1 MYENMGFTYTDCV
14 HMYLCDNYVPRMLDD
29 ILEVEILQNRMEDLS
44 QVVKLDK
51 DDYFISFV

>member
-1 MYENMGFTYTDCV
+1 MGFTYTDCV